1 MRWKRQLDQSRN
13 GMRQTPSS
21 TAAPSVAVIQCCIRG
36 GDLNNVNASRRVL
49 PHGIGQGIALPCRVG
64 AGSNPAAATYRG
76 ATHARGPA
84 LDVLKQIIGSHC
96 LWCRRSM
103 SATQAVLKDA
113 LVERSKAV
121 AQGAIPKG
129 RGFEPHSRH
138 AARSLVRPG
147 QKTKVAPAAC
157 RVHDKAFSK
166 HTRLS
171 RRFGR
176 AV

>member
-1 MRWKRQLDQSRN
+1 MTIWPSGLRRWLKAPFRKGVGSNPTGVSTKARYSHGALE
-13 GMRQTPSS
+13 TPAGPVTQRYASDSQFHSS
-21 TAAPSVAVIQCCIRG
+21 ALSCSYTCCIRG

-113 LVERSKAV
+113 LAERSKAV
-121 AQGAIPKG
+121 AQGAIP
-129 RGFEPHSRH
+129 
-138 AARSLVRPG
+138 
-147 QKTKVAPAAC
+147 
-157 RVHDKAFSK
+157 
-166 HTRLS
+166 
-171 RRFGR
+171 
-176 AV
+176 